1 MSVMEPEANALSLP
15 GNNTS
20 EGSAEHN
27 EKAKKEAVLVS
38 GSLWHAIWIMSWPL
52 LLLMLSN
59 AVVGIVDVQL
69 AQTFS
74 ASAQAAVG
82 LGDQIVFLF
91 VALILAA
98 SVGTNALVSRAFG
111 ARDQEE
117 AISTQGQSL
126 IFALLMGGILTIAAC
141 LFSGNLM
148 GLFTPDALTEK
159 LARPY
164 LIIYALYFLPFSF
177 LCIVNAG
184 FRASGDAK
192 VPLLIV
198 LIMTFINVALDFW
211 FVYGPWRSLGIN
223 GLALAGFSAS
233 TIGACI
239 AWFKLRQSALKD
251 SARRLLP
258 LNYPLLL
265 KLIKISVP
273 AALQRITWTMA
284 IFVVFFTLKNCPS
297 PTAALAAW
305 TIGIR
310 VESFLFMPMFALG
323 QAVSSVVGQNLGA
336 KEDERAFQAGW
347 NVSWLGFGLMV
358 VCGTL
363 LFLYSPTLARLMAS
377 DPEAIKYCTSYLQI
391 CALAQPLQAMS
402 MIFNGALQGAGDT
415 RVPMWITIF
424 TQWLIRL
431 PLSWLLAITFKFG
444 PLGVWIAMSLSSSM
458 SGLLNLWRYQSRAWE
473 RLKL

>member
-1 MSVMEPEANALSLP
+1 MCSMEPEGNSSSLCANNA
-15 GNNTS
+15 S
-20 EGSAEHN
+20 EDLTEHN
-27 EKAKKEAVLVS
+27 SENASKAVLVS

-59 AVVGIVDVQL
+59 AIVGIVDVQL
-69 AQTFS
+69 AQTFGP
-74 ASAQAAVG
+74 SAQAAVG

-91 VALILAA
+91 VAVILAA

-117 AISTQGQSL
+117 ATASHGQSL
-126 IFALLMGGILTIAAC
+126 MFALWMGTILTIAGC
-141 LFSGNLM
+141 LFSGNVM
-148 GLFTPDALTEK
+148 QWFAPDQLVAK
-159 LARPY
+159 LVQPY
-164 LIIYALYFLPFSF
+164 LIIYSLYFLPFSF

-184 FRASGDAK
+184 FRAAGDAK

-198 LIMTFINVALDFW
+198 LVMTFVNVAADIW
-211 FVYGPWRSLGIN
+211 FVYGPLRSLGIN
-223 GLALAGFSAS
+223 GLAMSGFIAS
-233 TIGACI
+233 IIGASI
-239 AWFKLRQSALKD
+239 AWFKLKGSVLKG
-251 SARRLLP
+251 SMRKLLP
-258 LNYPLLL
+258 VNYPLLL

-284 IFVVFFTLKNCPS
+284 IFAVFFTLKNCPN

-336 KEDERAFQAGW
+336 QEDERAFQAGW
-347 NVSWLGFGLMV
+347 TVSWLGFAIML
-358 VCGTL
+358 VCGAL
-363 LFLYSPTLARLMAS
+363 LFIFSPTLARLMAS
-377 DPEAIKYCTSYLQI
+377 DPDAIKYSTSYLQI

-424 TQWLIRL
+424 TQWFIRL
-431 PLSWLLAITFKFG
+431 PLSWFLAITCTLG
-444 PLGVWIAMSLSSSM
+444 PLGVWIAMSLSSAI